1 MEQNVGMAGAAEVVE
16 DDLHEIE
23 ASRALL
29 TIAYEQGTIDD
40 EDLFLF
46 TSALD
51 EEERKGSVLEAD
63 IPGARFRLD
72 AQSVS
77 SCLSVLRFTKAYF
90 RRLCSLANS
99 PKQPVIFPTAIFTC
113 DRNMLTFFL
122 STMTFLIFASSTI

>member
-1 MEQNVGMAGAAEVVE
+1 MAGAAEVVE

-29 TIAYEQGTIDD
+29 TIAYEQGTIDN

-72 AQSVS
+72 AQSV
-77 SCLSVLRFTKAYF
+77 
-90 RRLCSLANS
+90 
-99 PKQPVIFPTAIFTC
+99 
-113 DRNMLTFFL
+113 
-122 STMTFLIFASSTI
+122 